1 LAALLQCWRG
11 RFYLHEPRHP
21 LRTFSRQTA
30 AELRDRWPSLGSILE
45 PLEQN
50 PSMTG
55 TPGPSTQKIRFCST
69 GDGVS
74 IAYAVAGAG
83 RAFVKTPNWLNHLEL
98 DVVSPVWRGWIA
110 RMSQRYRLIRY
121 DGRGCGLSD
130 RDASVGSFAANQL
143 DLEGV
148 VAAAG
153 LTRFVLFGA
162 SQGAAIAI
170 EYAARHPDRVSHLII
185 YGGYLRGVLKRDPP
199 RTTVEEAQT
208 LLKIVELGW
217 GRENSAFRQVFAS
230 QFIPDSTL
238 EQLRA
243 FDEIQRRTI
252 EPEAAAKLLA
262 SFYDIDV
269 SALAAAVVCPTL
281 VLHAREDA
289 RIPFEQGR
297 HVASAIRGAEFVSL
311 ESRNHILLDHQP
323 AWQQFFDEVD
333 GFLRRHGGADADA
346 ASSLGE
352 LTPGEVRV
360 LDLVAAGLN
369 NAQIAAKLGLRPKTV
384 RNHINH
390 IFNKLE
396 LPDRSRAIVMAREAG
411 LGLSVR

>member
-1 LAALLQCWRG
+1 VTSTL
-11 RFYLHEPRHP
+11 
-21 LRTFSRQTA
+21 T
-30 AELRDRWPSLGSILE
+30 PSA
-45 PLEQN
+45 QR
-50 PSMTG
+50 
-55 TPGPSTQKIRFCST
+55 IRFCST
-69 GDGVS
+69 ADGVR
-74 IAYAVAGAG
+74 IAYAIGGAG

-98 DVVSPVWRGWIA
+98 DVASPVWRAWIG
-110 RMSQRYRLIRY
+110 RVSQHYKLVRY

-130 RDASVGSFAANQL
+130 RHAHVGSFATNQT
-143 DLEGV
+143 DLEAV
-148 VAAAG
+148 VDAAE
-153 LTRFVLFGA
+153 LSNFVLFGA

-185 YGGYLRGVLKRDPP
+185 YGGYLRGVLKRDPGP
-199 RTTVEEAQT
+199 KAIEEAQT
-208 LLKIVELGW
+208 MLKIVELGW

-252 EPEAAAKLLA
+252 EPEAAARLLA

-269 SALAAAVVCPTL
+269 SAFAAAIACPTL

-323 AWQQFFDEVD
+323 AWKQFFDEVD
-333 GFLRRHGGADADA
+333 GFLRRHAGPDIAGAP
-346 ASSLGE
+346 SLGE
-352 LTPGEVRV
+352 LTPSEMRV

-369 NAQIAAKLGLRPKTV
+369 NAQIATKLGIRPKTV

-390 IFNKLE
+390 IFDKLD
-396 LPDRSRAIVMAREAG
+396 LTDRSHAIVMARGAG
-411 LGLSVR
+411 LGLTMMRGA

>member
-1 LAALLQCWRG
+1 
-11 RFYLHEPRHP
+11 
-21 LRTFSRQTA
+21 
-30 AELRDRWPSLGSILE
+30 
-45 PLEQN
+45 
-50 PSMTG
+50 MTG
-55 TPGPSTQKIRFCST
+55 PPAPSTPKIRFCST
-69 GDGVS
+69 ADGVS
-74 IAYAVAGAG
+74 IAYAVGGAG

-98 DVVSPVWRGWIA
+98 DVESPVWRAWIA
-110 RMSQRYRLIRY
+110 RVSRQNRLVRY
-121 DGRGCGLSD
+121 DARGCGLSD
-130 RDASVGSFAANQL
+130 RQARIGSFATNQL
-143 DLEGV
+143 DLNAV
-148 VAAAG
+148 VGAAG
-153 LTRFVLFGA
+153 LQKFVLFGA

-185 YGGYLRGVLKRDPP
+185 YGGYLRGVLKRDPGP
-199 RTTVEEAQT
+199 KAIEEAQT
-208 LLKIVELGW
+208 MLKIVELGW

-230 QFIPDSTL
+230 QFIPDSSL

-252 EPEAAAKLLA
+252 ESEAAAKLLA

-269 SALAAAVVCPTL
+269 SALAARVVCPTL

-311 ESRNHILLDHQP
+311 DSRNHILLDHQP
-323 AWQQFFDEVD
+323 AWRQFFDEVD
-333 GFLRRHGGADADA
+333 GFLRRHGGADAPA
-346 ASSLGE
+346 ASSLSE
-352 LTPGEVRV
+352 LTPSEVRV

-369 NAQIAAKLGLRPKTV
+369 NSQIATKLGIQPKTV

-390 IFNKLE
+390 IFDKLD

-411 LGLSVR
+411 LGSSGATTRAF

>member
-1 LAALLQCWRG
+1 M
-11 RFYLHEPRHP
+11 
-21 LRTFSRQTA
+21 A
-30 AELRDRWPSLGSILE
+30 AELWDRCPRLGSILGVPE
-45 PLEQN
+45 PLGQN
-50 PSMTG
+50 PPMTG
-55 TPGPSTQKIRFCST
+55 ATPPSTQKIRFCST
-69 GDGVS
+69 ADGVS
-74 IAYAVAGAG
+74 IAYGVGGTG

-98 DVVSPVWRGWIA
+98 DVESPVWRAWIA
-110 RMSQRYRLIRY
+110 RMCRQYTLVRY
-121 DGRGCGLSD
+121 DARGCGLSD
-130 RDASVGSFAANQL
+130 REARVGSFATHQL
-143 DLEGV
+143 DLEAV
-148 VAAAG
+148 VDAAG
-153 LTRFVLFGA
+153 LKKFVLFGA

-170 EYAARHPDRVSHLII
+170 EYAARHPHRVSHLVLS
-185 YGGYLRGVLKRDPP
+185 GAYLRGALKREAAPKV
-199 RTTVEEAQT
+199 VEEAQT
-208 LLKIVELGW
+208 MLKIVELGW

-230 QFIPDSTL
+230 QFIPDSSL

-269 SALAAAVVCPTL
+269 SALAAEVVCPTL

-297 HVASAIRGAEFVSL
+297 LVASAIRGAEFVSL

-323 AWQQFFDEVD
+323 AWRQFFDEVD
-333 GFLRRHGGADADA
+333 RFLHRHGGAEA
-346 ASSLGE
+346 ASSLSE
-352 LTPGEVRV
+352 LTPSEVRV

-369 NAQIAAKLGLRPKTV
+369 NGQIATKLGIQPKTV

-390 IFNKLE
+390 IFDKLD

-411 LGLSVR
+411 LGLSERSVQSLASSD

>member
-1 LAALLQCWRG
+1 
-11 RFYLHEPRHP
+11 
-21 LRTFSRQTA
+21 
-30 AELRDRWPSLGSILE
+30 
-45 PLEQN
+45 
-50 PSMTG
+50 MTG
-55 TPGPSTQKIRFCST
+55 TLAPSTQKIRFCST
-69 GDGVS
+69 ADGVS
-74 IAYAVAGAG
+74 IAYAVGGAG

-98 DVVSPVWRGWIA
+98 DVASPVWQKWIA
-110 RMSQRYRLIRY
+110 RVSQQYKLVRY
-121 DGRGCGLSD
+121 DARGCGLSD
-130 RDASVGSFAANQL
+130 REARVGFSATNQL
-143 DLEGV
+143 DLDAV
-148 VAAAG
+148 VDAAG
-153 LTRFVLFGA
+153 LQKFVLFGA
-162 SQGAAIAI
+162 SQGSAIAI

-185 YGGYLRGVLKRDPP
+185 YGGYLRGLLKRDPGP
-199 RTTVEEAQT
+199 KAIEEAQT
-208 LLKIVELGW
+208 MLKIVELGW

-230 QFIPDSTL
+230 QFIPDSSM

-262 SFYDIDV
+262 SFYDMDV
-269 SALAAAVVCPTL
+269 SAFAAGVVCPTL

-297 HVASAIRGAEFVSL
+297 LVASAIRGAEFVSL

-323 AWQQFFDEVD
+323 AWKQFFDEVD

-369 NAQIAAKLGLRPKTV
+369 NAQIATKLGIQPKTV

-390 IFNKLE
+390 IFDKLD